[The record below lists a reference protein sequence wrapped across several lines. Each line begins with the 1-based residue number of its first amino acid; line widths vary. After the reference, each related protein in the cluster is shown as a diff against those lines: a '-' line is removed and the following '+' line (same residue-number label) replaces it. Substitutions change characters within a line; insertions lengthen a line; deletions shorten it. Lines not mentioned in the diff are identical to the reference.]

1 MLSTTRNTRRF
12 GFAAATLLI
21 GLAAGSLMRT
31 EGARAEGIPATA
43 LEADQK
49 SCIAACV
56 GAGRQPEKCTA
67 FCSCSAKAYG
77 EQLTTEEYLAINNA
91 ISKGEVPPQ
100 PALDKMK
107 AITKTCSVHMQ

>member
-1 MLSTTRNTRRF
+1 MLSTKNQACRF
-12 GFAAATLLI
+12 GLAAATLLI
-21 GLAAGSLMRT
+21 GLAAGLA
-31 EGARAEGIPATA
+31 ARAEGIPATA

-56 GAGRQPEKCTA
+56 GGGGRAPEKCTA
-67 FCSCSAKAYG
+67 YCSCSAKAYG

-107 AITKTCSVHMQ
+107 AISKTCSVQLQ